1 LNEIV
6 NKVAASGL
14 ISLDIQD
21 LLPKEERV
29 VLDIA
34 PVLWQGLV
42 LKEKDFRAFI
52 AEHNW
57 SAYQNKNLSFY
68 CSVDAIIPTWAW
80 MLLTTAAQP
89 FAKRICFGNEA
100 QHINQ
105 LLSEAIRN
113 MNVNAYE
120 GARVVVKGCSELPVN
135 ESIYVL
141 LTERLLPHVKSLM
154 FGEPCSTVP
163 LFKKK

>member
-1 LNEIV
+1 
-6 NKVAASGL
+6 
-14 ISLDIQD
+14 
-21 LLPKEERV
+21 
-29 VLDIA
+29 
-34 PVLWQGLV
+34 V

-68 CSVDAIIPTWAW
+68 CSADAIIPTWAW

-105 LLSEAIRN
+105 LLSDAIRN
-113 MNVNAYE
+113 LNVNAYE

>member
-68 CSVDAIIPTWAW
+68 CSADAIIPTWAW

-105 LLSEAIRN
+105 LLSDAIRN

>member
-1 LNEIV
+1 MNEIV

>member
-52 AEHNW
+52 AEHDW

-68 CSVDAIIPTWAW
+68 CSADAIIPTWAW

-105 LLSEAIRN
+105 LLSDAIRN
-113 MNVNAYE
+113 LNVNAYE

>member
-14 ISLDIQD
+14 ISLDVQD

-34 PVLWQGLV
+34 PVLWQGMV
-42 LKEKDFRAFI
+42 LKEKDLRSFVF
-52 AEHNW
+52 EHEW
-57 SAYQNKNLSFY
+57 SDYQDKHLAIY
-68 CSVDAIIPTWAW
+68 CSADAIIPTWAW

-89 FAKRICFGNEA
+89 FAKSICFGNET
-100 QHINQ
+100 QLINQ
-105 LLSEAIRN
+105 LLIDAIRN
-113 MNVNAYE
+113 LDVSTYE

-141 LTERLLPHVKSLM
+141 LTARLMPHVKSLM

-163 LFKKK
+163 LYKKK